1 MKLPA
6 AARAGRVATR
16 FVALGTATLVTEAY
30 GEAHAAAGPSV
41 SGIRDTL
48 QNLLR
53 SVTQEGDK
61 VEAFFKSRRDWCDG
75 VLESFETA
83 DKASKQGLKLL
94 STDLKEHEASVE
106 EAQGTI
112 QQVQADIVLVQHTLN
127 QTQEMH
133 RVLRQ
138 DEAFAQNSDALL
150 QEHDQLLL
158 ELVDNKRQTLQSLQG
173 ELDVIVP
180 ALSQLEARVVETKHR
195 IADRMDSTGSQRD
208 FVAALKSSCDNASAR
223 RDTEA
228 TDRDGVAKS
237 IQQALDALGQVG
249 DLSQRRA
256 QSPSAPDA
264 PQPGR
269 EVQDALMETPSLV
282 QLGSESEASEAVT
295 TEEDLLSIFS
305 GKPRPGSE
313 LPAGFPRTRRQ
324 TTTPAP
330 EAAAVVSA
338 IHQKDHHKLRP
349 KIKQTL
355 AQLRST
361 ERQGSGES
369 EWCAEEHANNEL
381 ALRLAQAS
389 IGELTAEID
398 AHSEAETQLQEE
410 MGQLNASIVAATQSA
425 QETLNSTAKER
436 ELINAKL
443 KDSGLA
449 VRILAQATAILVD
462 LQASGA
468 LAGGAKEQAA
478 AQAKAALGSAKTAF
492 EAQGQK
498 ALKMRGGVAQAANE
512 LAKKSADS
520 VRTQKRERM
529 NLESAFD
536 SHVSLR
542 SRLEESKRMHDT
554 EVKQATTYL
563 NALEEECKTNV
574 IDLEDQERKAEMRA
588 LDDAQQVLAGKRM
601 VLSGSQPVEKDGL
614 VEHKQM
620 PEELSPMERAAAEMG
635 ISVDSV

>member
-6 AARAGRVATR
+6 GVCAGRVASR
-16 FVALGTATLVTEAY
+16 LVALGTVTLVAEVY
-30 GEAHAAAGPSV
+30 GEAHAGAGPSV
-41 SGIRDTL
+41 SEIGDTL

-61 VEAFFKSRRDWCDG
+61 VEGFFKSRRGWCDG
-75 VLESFETA
+75 VLESFEKA
-83 DKASKQGLKLL
+83 DKASKQGMSLL
-94 STDLKEHEASVE
+94 GTDLKEHEASVE
-106 EAQGTI
+106 ESQGTI

-138 DEAFAQNSDALL
+138 DEALVQSSDALV

-195 IADRMDSTGSQRD
+195 IADRMDSASSQQD
-208 FVAALKSSCDNASAR
+208 FVAALRSSCDNASAR

-249 DLSQRRA
+249 DLSKPRA
-256 QSPSAPDA
+256 QSPAAPDA
-264 PQPGR
+264 AAPGR
-269 EVQDALMETPSLV
+269 EAQDTFLDPPNFV
-282 QLGSESEASEAVT
+282 QLASESEAVT

-305 GKPRPGSE
+305 GKVRPGSE
-313 LPAGFPRTRRQ
+313 LPAGFPRMRRQ
-324 TTTPAP
+324 TPTPAP
-330 EAAAVVSA
+330 EAAVVSA
-338 IHQKDHHKLRP
+338 IQQKNHRKLRP

-355 AQLRST
+355 AQLRSK
-361 ERQGSGES
+361 EKQGPDES
-369 EWCAEEHANNEL
+369 EWCAEEHAQNEL

-398 AHSEAETQLQEE
+398 AHVEAETQVQEE
-410 MGQLNASIVAATQSA
+410 IGQLNASIVAATQSA
-425 QETLNSTAKER
+425 KETLNSTAKER
-436 ELINAKL
+436 ELISAKL
-443 KDSGLA
+443 KDSALA

-468 LAGGAKEQAA
+468 LAGGAREQAA
-478 AQAKAALGSAKTAF
+478 AQAKAALGSARVAF
-492 EAQGQK
+492 EAQGQT

-512 LAKKSADS
+512 LAKKSAEA

-554 EVKQATTYL
+554 EVKQAATYL
-563 NALEEECKTNV
+563 ASLEEECKTNV
-574 IDLEDQERKAEMRA
+574 NDLEDQERKAEMRA

-601 VLSGSQPVEKDGL
+601 VLSGSHPTDKDGL

-635 ISVDSV
+635 ITVDSI

>member
-16 FVALGTATLVTEAY
+16 LVALGTATLVTEAY

-61 VEAFFKSRRDWCDG
+61 VEAFFKSRRNWCDG

-94 STDLKEHEASVE
+94 NTDLKEHEASVE

-195 IADRMDSTGSQRD
+195 IADRMDSTGSQRV
-208 FVAALKSSCDNASAR
+208 FVAALRSSCDNASAR

-256 QSPSAPDA
+256 QNPTALDASA
-264 PQPGR
+264 PGR

-282 QLGSESEASEAVT
+282 QLGSESEVSEAVT

-313 LPAGFPRTRRQ
+313 LPAGFPRMRRQ
-324 TTTPAP
+324 TTTPSP
-330 EAAAVVSA
+330 EAAVVSA
-338 IHQKDHHKLRP
+338 IQQKDHLKLRP

-355 AQLRST
+355 AQLRSR
-361 ERQGSGES
+361 ERQGPGES
-369 EWCAEEHANNEL
+369 EWCAEEHAQNEL
-381 ALRLAQAS
+381 SLRLAQAS
-389 IGELTAEID
+389 IGELTSEID
-398 AHSEAETQLQEE
+398 EHSEAETQLQEE
-410 MGQLNASIVAATQSA
+410 MGKLNASIVAATQSA

-498 ALKMRGGVAQAANE
+498 ALKMRGDVAQAANE
-512 LAKKSADS
+512 LAKKSAES

-529 NLESAFD
+529 NLESALD

-563 NALEEECKTNV
+563 NALQEECRTSV

-601 VLSGSQPVEKDGL
+601 VLSGSQPREKDGL

>member
-6 AARAGRVATR
+6 AARAGRVAAR
-16 FVALGTATLVTEAY
+16 LVALGTATLVTEAY

-41 SGIRDTL
+41 SEIRDTL

-75 VLESFETA
+75 ALEKFEDA
-83 DKASKQGLKLL
+83 DKASKQGMSLL

-112 QQVQADIVLVQHTLN
+112 QQVQADIVLVRHTLN

-138 DEAFAQNSDALL
+138 DVAFAQNSDALL

-158 ELVDNKRQTLQSLQG
+158 ELVDNKRRTLQSLQC
-173 ELDVIVP
+173 ELDVVVP

-208 FVAALKSSCDNASAR
+208 FVAALRSSCDNASAR

-256 QSPSAPDA
+256 QSPTAPDA
-264 PQPGR
+264 AALGR
-269 EVQDALMETPSLV
+269 EAQEALLDPPNLV
-282 QLGSESEASEAVT
+282 QFGSESEAVT

-313 LPAGFPRTRRQ
+313 LPAGFPRMRRQ

-330 EAAAVVSA
+330 EAAVVSA
-338 IHQKDHHKLRP
+338 IQQKDHRKLRP

-355 AQLRST
+355 AQLRSR
-361 ERQGSGES
+361 ERQGPDES
-369 EWCAEEHANNEL
+369 EWCAEEHAQNEL

-410 MGQLNASIVAATQSA
+410 IGQLNASIVAATQSA

-436 ELINAKL
+436 ELISAKL
-443 KDSGLA
+443 KDSALA
-449 VRILAQATAILVD
+449 VRILAQAIAILVD

-468 LAGGAKEQAA
+468 LAGGAREQAA
-478 AQAKAALGSAKTAF
+478 ARAKAALVSAKTAF
-492 EAQGQK
+492 EAQGQ
-498 ALKMRGGVAQAANE
+498 
-512 LAKKSADS
+512 
-520 VRTQKRERM
+520 
-529 NLESAFD
+529 
-536 SHVSLR
+536 
-542 SRLEESKRMHDT
+542 
-554 EVKQATTYL
+554 
-563 NALEEECKTNV
+563 
-574 IDLEDQERKAEMRA
+574 
-588 LDDAQQVLAGKRM
+588 
-601 VLSGSQPVEKDGL
+601 
-614 VEHKQM
+614 
-620 PEELSPMERAAAEMG
+620 
-635 ISVDSV
+635 

>member
-1 MKLPA
+1 
-6 AARAGRVATR
+6 
-16 FVALGTATLVTEAY
+16 
-30 GEAHAAAGPSV
+30 
-41 SGIRDTL
+41 
-48 QNLLR
+48 
-53 SVTQEGDK
+53 
-61 VEAFFKSRRDWCDG
+61 
-75 VLESFETA
+75 
-83 DKASKQGLKLL
+83 
-94 STDLKEHEASVE
+94 
-106 EAQGTI
+106 
-112 QQVQADIVLVQHTLN
+112 
-127 QTQEMH
+127 
-133 RVLRQ
+133 
-138 DEAFAQNSDALL
+138 
-150 QEHDQLLL
+150 
-158 ELVDNKRQTLQSLQG
+158 
-173 ELDVIVP
+173 
-180 ALSQLEARVVETKHR
+180 
-195 IADRMDSTGSQRD
+195 
-208 FVAALKSSCDNASAR
+208 
-223 RDTEA
+223 
-228 TDRDGVAKS
+228 
-237 IQQALDALGQVG
+237 
-249 DLSQRRA
+249 
-256 QSPSAPDA
+256 
-264 PQPGR
+264 
-269 EVQDALMETPSLV
+269 V
-282 QLGSESEASEAVT
+282 QLGSESEAEAVT
-295 TEEDLLSIFS
+295 TEDDLLSIFS
-305 GKPRPGSE
+305 GTPRPDSE
-313 LPAGFPRTRRQ
+313 LPAGFPRMRRQ

-330 EAAAVVSA
+330 VAAAVSA
-338 IHQKDHHKLRP
+338 IQQKDHRKLRP

-355 AQLRST
+355 AQLRSR
-361 ERQGSGES
+361 ERQGPDES
-369 EWCAEEHANNEL
+369 EWCAEEHAQNEL

-410 MGQLNASIVAATQSA
+410 MGQLNASIFAAAQSA

-443 KDSGLA
+443 KDSALA

-468 LAGGAKEQAA
+468 LAGGTKEQAA
-478 AQAKAALGSAKTAF
+478 AQAKDALGSAKTAF

-512 LAKKSADS
+512 LAKKSAES

-563 NALEEECKTNV
+563 ASLQEECKTN
-574 IDLEDQERKAEMRA
+574 INDLEDQERKAEVRA

-601 VLSGSQPVEKDGL
+601 VLSGSQPREKDGL

>member
-1 MKLPA
+1 MKMPA
-6 AARAGRVATR
+6 GVFAGRVASR
-16 FVALGTATLVTEAY
+16 LVALGTVTLVAEVY

-41 SGIRDTL
+41 SEIGDTL

-61 VEAFFKSRRDWCDG
+61 VEGFFKSRRGWCDG
-75 VLESFETA
+75 VLESFEKA
-83 DKASKQGLKLL
+83 DKASKQGMSLL
-94 STDLKEHEASVE
+94 GIDLKEHEASVE
-106 EAQGTI
+106 ESQGTI

-138 DEAFAQNSDALL
+138 DEALVQSSDALA

-195 IADRMDSTGSQRD
+195 IADRMDSASSQQD
-208 FVAALKSSCDNASAR
+208 FVAALRNSCDNTSAR

-228 TDRDGVAKS
+228 SDRDGVAKS

-249 DLSQRRA
+249 DLSKPRA
-256 QSPSAPDA
+256 QSPAAADA
-264 PQPGR
+264 AAPGR
-269 EVQDALMETPSLV
+269 EAQDTFLDPPNLV
-282 QLGSESEASEAVT
+282 QLASESEAVS

-305 GKPRPGSE
+305 GKPRAGSE
-313 LPAGFPRTRRQ
+313 LPAGFPRMRRQ
-324 TTTPAP
+324 TPTPAP
-330 EAAAVVSA
+330 EAAVVSA
-338 IHQKDHHKLRP
+338 IQQKNHRKLRP

-355 AQLRST
+355 AQLRSK
-361 ERQGSGES
+361 ERQGPDES
-369 EWCAEEHANNEL
+369 EWCAEEHAQNEL
-381 ALRLAQAS
+381 ALRLAQAA

-398 AHSEAETQLQEE
+398 AHVEAETQVQEE
-410 MGQLNASIVAATQSA
+410 IGQLNASIVAATQSA
-425 QETLNSTAKER
+425 QETLNSTAKEK
-436 ELINAKL
+436 ELISAKL
-443 KDSGLA
+443 KDSALA

-468 LAGGAKEQAA
+468 LAGGAREQAA
-478 AQAKAALGSAKTAF
+478 AQAKAALVSARVAF
-492 EAQGQK
+492 EAQGQT

-512 LAKKSADS
+512 LAKKSAEA

-529 NLESAFD
+529 NLESALD

-542 SRLEESKRMHDT
+542 SRLEESKRMHNT
-554 EVKQATTYL
+554 EVKQATSYL
-563 NALEEECKTNV
+563 ASLEEECKTNV
-574 IDLEDQERKAEMRA
+574 NDLEDQERKAEMRA

-601 VLSGSQPVEKDGL
+601 VLSGSQPREKDGL

-635 ISVDSV
+635 ITVDSI